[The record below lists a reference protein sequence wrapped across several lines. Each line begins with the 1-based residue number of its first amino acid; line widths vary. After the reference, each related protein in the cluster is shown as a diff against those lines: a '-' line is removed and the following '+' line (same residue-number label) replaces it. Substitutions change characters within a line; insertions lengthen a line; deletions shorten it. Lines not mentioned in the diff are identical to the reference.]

1 MPVPPAGACILPI
14 QRGREQAFGPERGE
28 AQAGC
33 VEEAAFQLG
42 LRCLEGLGRR
52 KSIAGGSEGGV
63 SGRGAE
69 QWLWACLWPFALL
82 LLHTC
87 VSQVLPHQYVA
98 EEGTDAQSG
107 QGTGPGPEGA
117 GVRIPSWGDLIPGP
131 CFLHKAGALKVGGA
145 VSVTTK
151 ASFIICKVG

>member
-33 VEEAAFQLG
+33 MEEAAFQLG

-87 VSQVLPHQYVA
+87 VSHVLPHQYVA

-117 GVRIPSWGDLIPGP
+117 GVRIPLWGDLIPGP